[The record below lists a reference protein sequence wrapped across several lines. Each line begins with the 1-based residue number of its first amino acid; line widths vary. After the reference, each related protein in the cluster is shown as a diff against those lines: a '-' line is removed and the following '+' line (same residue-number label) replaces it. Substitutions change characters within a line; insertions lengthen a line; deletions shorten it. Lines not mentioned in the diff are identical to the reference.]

1 MEFVPLAKL
10 HVLDE
15 GLPVSA
21 RARGEE
27 FLLIRQ
33 SGRIRIFNAR
43 CPHAGQSLLRGTIAS
58 GAIRCPGHGLRFDLS
73 DGHCLEQSRCAA
85 LQAYKPVFM
94 GNAVGIDWP

>member
-15 GLPVSA
+15 GIAVTA
-21 RARGEE
+21 KARGQE

-33 SGRIRIFNAR
+33 AGRIRIFNAR
-43 CPHAGQSLLRGTIAS
+43 CPHAGQSLMHGSISRGVVT
-58 GAIRCPGHGLRFDLS
+58 CPGHGLRFDLV
-73 DGHCLEQSRCAA
+73 DGHCLQQGSCPA
-85 LQAYKPVFM
+85 LQAYRPVYV